1 MNNFDYCNP
10 VRIVFGEHQIEQ
22 SLSHLIAPSERIFI
36 CSGQGSAE
44 KNGVLPL
51 VRKILGDRVVGEFSG
66 IEPNPDIETL
76 SQASKQIRS
85 KNGSFILA
93 VGGGSVIDGVKL
105 IAAQAK
111 LNLPDPWKIVSSM
124 GKSISDALPF
134 GAILTL
140 SATGSEMN
148 SFSVVSRRSTGEKKS
163 FMSDLVYPRFSII
176 DPNIM
181 LSLPIR
187 QVVNGIVDPF
197 VHVIEQYL
205 TYPVNA
211 KLQERQS
218 EAILSVILEES
229 PKVIADLTDLQS
241 RKNLIWAATCALN
254 GSIGVGVPQDWSTHM
269 IGHELTARWGL
280 DHAQSLAV
288 VLPSVLRFA
297 IESKGKMLQQYGER
311 VFNLK
316 GKDVRL
322 EAIQKTEDFFVSVGA
337 PTKLSSYGIS
347 AAEGEGLAIHLK
359 QLYPSGIGERSE
371 IKGASFL
378 EILKGAY

>member
-1 MNNFDYCNP
+1 
-10 VRIVFGEHQIEQ
+10 
-22 SLSHLIAPSERIFI
+22 
-36 CSGQGSAE
+36 
-44 KNGVLPL
+44 
-51 VRKILGDRVVGEFSG
+51 
-66 IEPNPDIETL
+66 
-76 SQASKQIRS
+76 
-85 KNGSFILA
+85 
-93 VGGGSVIDGVKL
+93 
-105 IAAQAK
+105 
-111 LNLPDPWKIVSSM
+111 
-124 GKSISDALPF
+124 
-134 GAILTL
+134 
-140 SATGSEMN
+140 
-148 SFSVVSRRSTGEKKS
+148 
-163 FMSDLVYPRFSII
+163 MSDLVYPRFSII
-176 DPNIM
+176 DPKIM

-187 QVVNGIVDPF
+187 QVVNGVVDPF

-241 RKNLIWAATCALN
+241 RKNLIWAASCALN

-347 AAEGEGLAIHLK
+347 ASEVEGLAIHLR

-371 IKGASFL
+371 IKGTSFL